1 MVKIKVKHKFRKKND
16 RNGYFRKHTYPCRKW
31 LRLGYQKNFQIL
43 FTDMPLSKGKTSA
56 SKYKILAS

>member
-1 MVKIKVKHKFRKKND
+1 MVKIKVKHKFRKKTIEMD
-16 RNGYFRKHTYPCRKW
+16 ISYPCRKW

-43 FTDMPLSKGKTSA
+43 FTDMSLSKRETSA